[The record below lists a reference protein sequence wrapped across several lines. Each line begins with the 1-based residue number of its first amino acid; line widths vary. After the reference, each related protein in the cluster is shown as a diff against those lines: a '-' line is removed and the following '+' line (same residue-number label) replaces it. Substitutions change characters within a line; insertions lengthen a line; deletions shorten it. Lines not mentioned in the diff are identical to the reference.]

1 MGQLATKQEKVRQVT
16 NLLANLK
23 PSIVRALPRHM
34 DPDRVLRIALTSIKK
49 NPKLLECTADSL
61 CACLLTCS
69 QRGLAP
75 DSSSQHAHLIPFKD
89 RKSNITVCTLIFG
102 YSGLMDLALRH
113 PNVRSFH
120 VPQVVY
126 ENDHAEFEYGL
137 EPKLVHKPP
146 SGPDRGKPVAYYA
159 VAKLENGDT
168 PFVWLWYD
176 DAVRVR
182 DAIPHWQTGA
192 WKDHFDAMAL
202 KTAVR
207 RLCKWLPSSADLQDA
222 LAADGQVL
230 NMDDV
235 DPASMID
242 VPAVSAPS
250 RPESLEDLTPDAP
263 TTEPPPKKRGRPAAK
278 PKSGPD
284 PEPLLGEQAPDGNDD
299 KPELWHLAIGKLWV
313 KIPLGHR
320 GAALLNVG
328 VAIYPDIAK
337 ISDTATLRA
346 IHEAFVGE
354 VSAEPAK

>member
-1 MGQLATKQEKVRQVT
+1 MTQLATQREKIKQVT
-16 NLLANLK
+16 DLLANLK
-23 PSIVRALPRHM
+23 PSIARALPRHM
-34 DPDRVLRIALTSIKK
+34 DPDRVLRIALTSVKK

-89 RKSNITVCTLIFG
+89 RKKGITVCTLIFG
-102 YSGLMDLALRH
+102 YPGLMDLALRH

-146 SGPDRGKPVAYYA
+146 PGPDRGKAVAYYA

-168 PFVWLWYD
+168 PFVWLWHD
-176 DAVRVR
+176 DAVKVR
-182 DAIPHWQTGA
+182 DAIAYWETGA

-222 LAADGQVL
+222 LAADGQAL
-230 NMDDV
+230 TMADV
-235 DPASMID
+235 DPDSMID
-242 VPAVSAPS
+242 VTAVSEP
-250 RPESLEDLTPDAP
+250 RKETLEDLTPQTP
-263 TTEPPPKKRGRPAAK
+263 TTDPPAKKRGRPRKEQPEAAEA
-278 PKSGPD
+278 PSRPPGNDQPDD
-284 PEPLLGEQAPDGNDD
+284 PELLR
-299 KPELWHLAIGKLWV
+299 KAILNKFS
-313 KIPLGHR
+313 KINKADHKRVLTNLGII
-320 GAALLNVG
+320 GITVVNTMT
-328 VAIYPDIAK
+328 
-337 ISDTATLRA
+337 DTAMLRD
-346 IHEAFVGE
+346 INEALVGE
-354 VSAEPAK
+354 IPPDAGT